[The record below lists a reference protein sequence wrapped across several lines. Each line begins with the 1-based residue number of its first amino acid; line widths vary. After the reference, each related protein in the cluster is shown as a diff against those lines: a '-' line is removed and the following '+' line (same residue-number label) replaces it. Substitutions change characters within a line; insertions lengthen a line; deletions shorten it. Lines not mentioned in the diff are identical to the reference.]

1 MRAEGSEFSLY
12 LSNPRGLTQKE
23 KVKVMSLC
31 RIEFSFSFI
40 SSWEIACCCFISLF
54 LLQSVYKLLL
64 SSPPPIPWS
73 NFCDE
78 SRKTQFPTFSV
89 LHNKGRKSI
98 NFQTF
103 PLFLRQIER
112 GGKLSALL
120 ILPFFPG
127 KQLWVRQKIFPSRH
141 LRKIR
146 DLVGGRNSLF
156 PFLYSFHILGKCS
169 NR

>member
-1 MRAEGSEFSLY
+1 MR
-12 LSNPRGLTQKE
+12 
-23 KVKVMSLC
+23 LC

-40 SSWEIACCCFISLF
+40 SRCEIACCSFISLF

-112 GGKLSALL
+112 GGKLSALF
-120 ILPFFPG
+120 ILPLFFLG
-127 KQLWVRQKIFPSRH
+127 NGCECVKKIFPRH

-146 DLVGGRNSLF
+146 DFAGKETLF
-156 PFLYSFHILGKCS
+156 SRFFILFTSWENVAIIHFFFLNCLQLRENGLWEKCLS
-169 NR
+169 